1 MKISLMTIWHCGNYG
16 AEMQTYATVK
26 ALRKLGHDVEVLDF
40 RLFESNHSLR
50 SIVGRF
56 LNAITPAQRTFKK
69 FWKKY
74 IKNISCHYHNVAELR
89 NNPPKSDV
97 YLVGSDQVWNE
108 DITGD
113 RSAAYLLDFG
123 GENVKRIS
131 YASSIGVSEWNFSQ
145 SYPEMASKQFKKF
158 VALSCREITGANV
171 LSQKFNLN
179 VKQVLDPTLLHQDY
193 KEITGFIQ
201 ETKNLVFYP
210 LSVDDTSAVSF
221 CKELA
226 TKLNLKYVNA
236 NPYTFIP
243 FLPIIW
249 KRNSIAQWMS
259 AIGGASL
266 VVTGS
271 FHGLAFSLI
280 YHRQFIL
287 INDNK
292 QGRNSRMMDLLNY
305 LGLEHRLF
313 RTTEEA
319 MASRVWEDTIDYQLI
334 DEKLNQARNESWNYL
349 KQSLS

>member
-1 MKISLMTIWHCGNYG
+1 MRESGDEKSTLRQIEKI
-16 AEMQTYATVK
+16 K
-26 ALRKLGHDVEVLDF
+26 ALSEDMLEYQAIDVHKAWQSMERRAKRKASMRMF
-40 RLFESNHSLR
+40 SLFYTRAAAILVVPLLIYSLFF
-50 SIVGRF
+50 SF
-56 LNAITPAQRTFKK
+56 LLYF
-69 FWKKY
+69 
-74 IKNISCHYHNVAELR
+74 L
-89 NNPPKSDV
+89 
-97 YLVGSDQVWNE
+97 
-108 DITGD
+108 
-113 RSAAYLLDFG
+113 
-123 GENVKRIS
+123 GENVMRILF
-131 YASSIGVSEWNFSQ
+131 ASSIGVSEWNFSQ
-145 SYPEMASKQFKKF
+145 SYTEMASKQFKKF

-171 LSQKFNLN
+171 LSQKFKLN

-210 LSVDDTSAVSF
+210 LSVGDTSAVSF